1 MIVRSSSDPDV
12 LAAASTEAVVLRTAR
27 QRDDARSARS
37 HQRRRQL
44 RTRIAQLEEEL
55 ARLEADAAVE
65 EEDAPRREVLAR
77 QRLAED
83 LVELLQVERARELS
97 SGRSIVVGLGRDED
111 GVVAARL
118 LVPVQPPERRRMRP
132 DSVEEAR
139 VADAVV
145 GALRDLAEGLE
156 LVGVK
161 PEVSEEFGVFLVE
174 LRLGRALSVARA
186 ERTLRQA
193 LTHRRRGLPPLRLVW
208 LAWWLFEADD
218 MDGSFDADNEATT
231 LHDPLDLP

>member
-12 LAAASTEAVVLRTAR
+12 LVAASTEAVVLRTAR
-27 QRDDARSARS
+27 LRDEARAARS

-55 ARLEADAAVE
+55 ARLEAEAAVE
-65 EEDAPRREVLAR
+65 EEDGPRREDLAR

-83 LVELLQVERARELS
+83 LSGLLEAERARSLE
-97 SGRSIVVGLGRDED
+97 SGRCVVVGLGRDED

-118 LVPVQPPERRRMRP
+118 LAPVQAPERLRMRP
-132 DSVEEAR
+132 DSVAEAR

-174 LRLGRALSVARA
+174 LRLGKALSVARA
-186 ERTLRQA
+186 ERTLRAA
-193 LTHRRRGLPPLRLVW
+193 LHRRRRGLSPLRLVW
-208 LAWWLFEADD
+208 LAWWLYEPEDD
-218 MDGSFDADNEATT
+218 DYDADNEVTT